1 VLADAAAA
9 MAQYP
14 GAMQLR
20 FLQTVSEVATEK
32 NSTLVMP
39 IPVELLSVLGRP
51 SAFGGGP
58 DDGRPAVPP
67 PPPPPPAASGPDDGR
82 APGEENGRPG

>member
-1 VLADAAAA
+1 

-20 FLQTVSEVATEK
+20 FLQTVAEVATEK

-51 SAFGGGP
+51 SILGGGP
-58 DDGRPAVPP
+58 DDGRPAMPP
-67 PPPPPPAASGPDDGR
+67 PPPPRPASGPDDGR
-82 APGEENGRPG
+82 SSGEENGRPG